1 MFHLFKRNKRKTYK
15 IHPELQKIYDY
26 QFDCY
31 LKGKDTSV
39 FFIQY

>member
-1 MFHLFKRNKRKTYK
+1 MFNLFKKNKRTYN

-26 QFDCY
+26 QFNCY